1 MDGGRISVGSEV
13 GVGVVAHISRNT
25 LHCLFFSWN
34 PGTSQ
39 VVPWDFP
46 SRFSLVTSTLLF
58 HSAFLEWAGLW
69 VCLPCLEQVSRI
81 GLSVCMTFQPLHMAE
96 LPVEGLRFLPFLI
109 LCGLD
114 GHESSK
120 FMLIWSRH
128 YYPSGVG
135 VTTIVLVW
143 VWLLVWV

>member
-1 MDGGRISVGSEV
+1 MDGGRISVGSEM

-25 LHCLFFSWN
+25 LHCFFFSWN

-58 HSAFLEWAGLW
+58 YSAFLEWAGLW

-96 LPVEGLRFLPFLI
+96 LPVEGLRFFPF
-109 LCGLD
+109 
-114 GHESSK
+114 
-120 FMLIWSRH
+120 
-128 YYPSGVG
+128 
-135 VTTIVLVW
+135 
-143 VWLLVWV
+143 